1 MSEFRLD
8 EKTKKN
14 IEFLAKQTA
23 KSLARDAREK
33 LTDKYIELIDW
44 YYVDYSPKLNKYDEP
59 YYTRSF
65 RLYKSYSKYY
75 KNSSIIYGGVKISGE
90 KMGNYPGHSDS
101 ISGQGLLDKFIYN
114 PGGTWHGG
122 DWNGGYGE
130 PAGLNIYQELDTYYN
145 NLLQEYIDMC
155 STE

>member
-23 KSLARDAREK
+23 KSLAKDAREK

-75 KNSSIIYGGVKISGE
+75 KNLLMELLRFSAFMTFIIMQS
-90 KMGNYPGHSDS
+90 
-101 ISGQGLLDKFIYN
+101 KF
-114 PGGTWHGG
+114 HKHR
-122 DWNGGYGE
+122 
-130 PAGLNIYQELDTYYN
+130 LK
-145 NLLQEYIDMC
+145 
-155 STE
+155 